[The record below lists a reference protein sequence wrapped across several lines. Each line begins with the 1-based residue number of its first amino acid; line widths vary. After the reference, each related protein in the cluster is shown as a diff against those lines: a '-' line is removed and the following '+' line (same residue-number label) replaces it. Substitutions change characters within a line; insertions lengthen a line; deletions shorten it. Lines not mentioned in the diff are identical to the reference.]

1 MFLAMETGTIMILV
15 WAGLIIFAGVIEAT
29 TMDLS
34 SIWFSV
40 GAFCALIIAVFWPE
54 KIILQSIVFIIVS
67 ILLLLSLRPIFRKYI
82 RKNEIKTNADKLVG
96 KIAVCTKAIVNGERG
111 EVKIDGKIWTSISN
125 EDIALEEKVEVL
137 AIDGV
142 KLVVKKKQ

>member
-1 MFLAMETGTIMILV
+1 MFLALDIGTTMILV
-15 WAGLIIFAGVIEAT
+15 WVGVIVFAGVIEAA

-34 SIWFSV
+34 SIWFV
-40 GAFCALIIAVFWPE
+40 GAVFALIIAVFWPE
-54 KIILQSIVFIIVS
+54 EIILQAVVFIVTS
-67 ILLLLSLRPIFRKYI
+67 ILLLLGLRPVFHKYI
-82 RKNEIKTNADKLVG
+82 QKNEIKTNSDKLIG
-96 KIAVCTKAIVNGERG
+96 KIAVCTKAIINGERG

-125 EDIALEEKVEVL
+125 EDIQLEEKVEVL

>member
-1 MFLAMETGTIMILV
+1 MFLAMDIGTTMILIWV
-15 WAGLIIFAGVIEAT
+15 GLIIFAGVIEAA

-40 GAFCALIIAVFWPE
+40 GAIFALIIAVFWPE
-54 KIILQSIVFIIVS
+54 EIVVQAVVFIVTS
-67 ILLLLSLRPIFRKYI
+67 ILLLLGLRPIFHKYI
-82 RKNEIKTNADKLVG
+82 RKNEIKTNADKLIG
-96 KIAVCTKAIVNGERG
+96 KIAVCTKAIIDGERG

-125 EDIALEEKVEVL
+125 EDIQLEEKVEVL

-142 KLVVKKKQ
+142 KLVVKKQQ